1 MWCSVWIMQNFIF
14 TINYDMCTPHF
25 IDFVFCLVIFFLLI
39 ATMYIL
45 LIGTMNYW
53 KKKKNPH
60 ILLIGTTYIFELQ
73 NLINVQM
80 ISIPFPF
87 HSFKLCRPEFIFLCN
102 LKNIKLTGSMH
113 RSPPVYLTTPPLPHF
128 PPTHPCGPKNIGS

>member
-1 MWCSVWIMQNFIF
+1 MWCSVWIKQNFIF

-73 NLINVQM
+73 KLINV
-80 ISIPFPF
+80 
-87 HSFKLCRPEFIFLCN
+87 
-102 LKNIKLTGSMH
+102 
-113 RSPPVYLTTPPLPHF
+113 
-128 PPTHPCGPKNIGS
+128 

>member
-1 MWCSVWIMQNFIF
+1 MQNFIF

-25 IDFVFCLVIFFLLI
+25 IDFVFLFGYFFLLI

-53 KKKKNPH
+53 KKKKNTY

-73 NLINVQM
+73 KLINV
-80 ISIPFPF
+80 
-87 HSFKLCRPEFIFLCN
+87 
-102 LKNIKLTGSMH
+102 
-113 RSPPVYLTTPPLPHF
+113 
-128 PPTHPCGPKNIGS
+128 

>member
-25 IDFVFCLVIFFLLI
+25 IDFVWLLFFLLI

-45 LIGTMNYW
+45 LIRTMNYW
-53 KKKKNPH
+53 KKKKNTY

-73 NLINVQM
+73 KLINV
-80 ISIPFPF
+80 
-87 HSFKLCRPEFIFLCN
+87 
-102 LKNIKLTGSMH
+102 
-113 RSPPVYLTTPPLPHF
+113 
-128 PPTHPCGPKNIGS
+128 